1 MHNAVTM
8 SIEALNSLK
17 LLWFFKIKPNGDKVK
32 VNVEFISNETKK
44 KE

>member
-17 LLWFFKIKPNGDKVK
+17 SYGFLKIKPNGDEVK
-32 VNVEFISNETKK
+32 VNVEFIGNER
-44 KE
+44 KEKG